1 MHTQRQHSPRAAD
14 SSPPRPAL
22 EVAPMNKEHL
32 RLLLHFEAFTSK
44 TFIME
49 PETWKHA
56 VIKLALQV

>member
-1 MHTQRQHSPRAAD
+1 
-14 SSPPRPAL
+14 
-22 EVAPMNKEHL
+22 MNKEHL
-32 RLLLHFEAFTSK
+32 RLLHHFEAFTSK